1 MASIVD
7 SHHPMTGKHLPR
19 RAVERC
25 CGEPCIDRGVLDIG
39 VSQPVLH
46 KRKIGTGI
54 KQVCRDGV
62 LQATELPFL
71 YRQPCK
77 LSIRLHKVVQHISA
91 DGYPAVGEK
100 EVWRFIRTCPEI
112 GTYRL
117 QYVRLHGVHAGDRP
131 LKPVNANSPLLGIY
145 IGAL

>member
-1 MASIVD
+1 
-7 SHHPMTGKHLPR
+7 MTGKHLPCCAVQR
-19 RAVERC
+19 R
-25 CGEPCIDRGVLDIG
+25 CGESRINRGVLDVG
-39 VSQPVLH
+39 MSQPILH
-46 KRKIGTGI
+46 KCEISTGI
-54 KQVCRDGV
+54 KQVCCNRV

-91 DGYPAVGEK
+91 DWYPTVGEK
-100 EVWRFIRTCPEI
+100 EVRRFILTRSEI

-131 LKPVNANSPLLGIY
+131 LQAVNTNSPLLSIY
-145 IGAL
+145 ISAL